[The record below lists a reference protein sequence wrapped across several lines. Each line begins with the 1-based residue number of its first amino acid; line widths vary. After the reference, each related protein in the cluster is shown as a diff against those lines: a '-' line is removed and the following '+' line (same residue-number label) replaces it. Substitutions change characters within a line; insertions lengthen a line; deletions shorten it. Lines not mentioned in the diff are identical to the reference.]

1 MQLVGFGLWQ
11 SSYIKAVA
19 LLDIHD
25 GKIIFVKAH
34 RFILVSQL
42 TGEDDKDRLSWSY
55 SVMTLDLLMH
65 MN

>member
-19 LLDIHD
+19 LLDNHD

-42 TGEDDKDRLSWSY
+42 TGEDDKDRLTWERGAIQ
-55 SVMTLDLLMH
+55 L
-65 MN
+65 